1 MEKCTV
7 LIVFPLMVYVCYV
20 YVNTVRLAVL
30 LSISIEDY
38 FSWLCMNCN
47 CFVIAFFSKYL
58 LILQDNFFSLNN
70 GEYFTI
76 PLKLFNLK

>member
-1 MEKCTV
+1 
-7 LIVFPLMVYVCYV
+7 MVYVCYV
-20 YVNTVRLAVL
+20 YVNTVRLAVR
-30 LSISIEDY
+30 ISIEHY

-47 CFVIAFFSKYL
+47 CFVVAFFSKYL

-70 GEYFTI
+70 GEHFTI